1 MRLAAIDYHL
11 RTSDARLCA
20 QAKGSGITAIEL
32 THSTLL
38 TDRRWLS
45 QHDGTTRWFTSAMA
59 MGVTLESISAT
70 FAYEWSPIDRK
81 GRADSTI
88 IDAVTEL
95 VEKAGYVGAGSVHL
109 PCLDAPPPENPADLR
124 RIVNYLAPALEK
136 ARERSLTIC
145 LETHWSADLA
155 RSVAEMDPQNLKVSF
170 DVGNVVAAGRD
181 PVVELE
187 TLGPSLGQLRLRDR
201 RRHEIFRSLP
211 IGHGDVNWYG
221 VQQQVLK
228 LSERPQIVL
237 ASTGGA
243 SLVES
248 YASSLRLLYNLLNEP
263 AFSRVA

>member
-20 QAKGSGITAIEL
+20 QAKGSNITAIEL

-38 TDRRWLS
+38 ADRRWLS

-59 MGVTLESISAT
+59 TGISLESLSAS

-81 GRADSTI
+81 GQADATI

-95 VEKAGYVGAGSVHL
+95 VEKAAYVGACCVHL
-109 PCLDAPPPENPADLR
+109 PCLEAPPPQNPADLR
-124 RIVNYLAPALEK
+124 RIVNQLAPVLEV

-145 LETHWSADLA
+145 METYWPADLA

-170 DVGNVVAAGRD
+170 DVGNAVAAGRD

-211 IGHGDVNWYG
+211 IGHGDVNWSG